1 MGRKYT
7 ILLILTLLQG
17 LLCPAQS
24 LETLKARKEKTKK
37 EIEYTTFLLNKTG
50 ENTKASLSKLSLLNE
65 QIELRNNL
73 ITDCNSQ
80 LSLLQKSISDNEF
93 MIMQL
98 SEDLTNI
105 KANYANMIKQAY
117 RNRGD
122 YNQLYFLLS
131 SENFNQAYKRLFYIR
146 QMARYRKKQSEEI
159 EAIRSVLQ
167 TKTVELNSKVEE
179 RQETLNQQ
187 MAETSKLNV
196 EKQKQAKYY
205 NELKIKEKD
214 LKKHLAQQQKIEDNL
229 QRDIE
234 RIIAE
239 EARKAR
245 KKPKTPEEKVIA
257 TKTIEKSKGR
267 FPWPTSTGI
276 ITDRFGEHPHPVMK
290 NIIIKNN
297 GIDIT
302 TDPGEKARSIASGV
316 VSRIFAIPGGNIAV
330 IVRHGELISV
340 YSNLSE
346 VFVKQGD
353 NVEAKQN
360 IGLIYSDPTDDNR
373 TVLKFQ
379 LWNESVKL
387 NPEEWI
393 SR

>member
-1 MGRKYT
+1 MGRKFT
-7 ILLILTLLQG
+7 ILLILALLQG

-50 ENTKASLSKLSLLNE
+50 ENTKASLSKLSLLTE

-80 LSLLQKSISDNEF
+80 LNLLQKSISDNEF

-131 SENFNQAYKRLFYIR
+131 SDNFNQAYKRLFYIR

-167 TKTVELNSKVEE
+167 TKTVELNSKVAE

-187 MAETSKLNV
+187 MAETSKLNI

-229 QRDIE
+229 QREIE

-245 KKPKTPEEKVIA
+245 KTPKTKEEKVVA
-257 TKTIEKSKGR
+257 AKTIEKSKGR

-297 GIDIT
+297 WIDIT

-330 IVRHGELISV
+330 IIRHGELISV

-360 IGLIYSDPTDDNR
+360 VGLIYSDPTDDNR

>member
-1 MGRKYT
+1 MGRKFT
-7 ILLILTLLQG
+7 ILLILALLQG

-50 ENTKASLSKLSLLNE
+50 ENTKASLSKLSLLTE

-80 LSLLQKSISDNEF
+80 LNLLQKSISDNEF

-167 TKTVELNSKVEE
+167 TKTVELNSKVAE

-187 MAETSKLNV
+187 MAETSKLNI

-229 QRDIE
+229 QREIE

-245 KKPKTPEEKVIA
+245 KTPKTKEEKVVA
-257 TKTIEKSKGR
+257 AKTIEKSKGR

-330 IVRHGELISV
+330 IIRHGELISV

-360 IGLIYSDPTDDNR
+360 VGLIYSDPTDDNR

>member
-1 MGRKYT
+1 MGKKYI
-7 ILLILTLLQG
+7 ILLFLG
-17 LLCPAQS
+17 LLLGLFAPAQS
-24 LETLKARKEKTKK
+24 LETLKARKDKTKK

-50 ENTKASLSKLSLLNE
+50 ENSKASLNKLSLLNE

-73 ITDCNSQ
+73 ITDYNSQ
-80 LSLLQKSISDNEF
+80 LNLLQKSISDNEF

-98 SEDLTNI
+98 SEDLTKI

-146 QMARYRKKQSEEI
+146 QMARYREKQSEEI
-159 EAIRSVLQ
+159 EAIRAVLQ

-187 MAETSKLNV
+187 MAESSKLNV
-196 EKQKQAKYY
+196 EKQKQSNYY
-205 NELKIKEKD
+205 KELKKKEKD

-229 QRDIE
+229 QREIE

-239 EARKAR
+239 EARKS
-245 KKPKTPEEKVIA
+245 KKTPKAPAEKKAASSSIQ
-257 TKTIEKSKGR
+257 KSKGH
-267 FPWPTSTGI
+267 FPWPTTTGV

-302 TDPGEKARSIASGV
+302 TDPGEKARSISSGV

-346 VFVKQGD
+346 VYVKQGD
-353 NVEAKQN
+353 NVNAKQD

-379 LWNESVKL
+379 LWNESVKM

>member
-7 ILLILTLLQG
+7 ILLILALLQG

-187 MAETSKLNV
+187 MAETSKLNI

-229 QRDIE
+229 QREIE

-245 KKPKTPEEKVIA
+245 KTPKTKEEKVVA
-257 TKTIEKSKGR
+257 SKTIEKSKGR

-302 TDPGEKARSIASGV
+302 TAPGEKARSIASGV

>member
-7 ILLILTLLQG
+7 ILLILALLQG

-73 ITDCNSQ
+73 LTYCNSH

-187 MAETSKLNV
+187 MAETSKLNI

-229 QRDIE
+229 QREIE

-245 KKPKTPEEKVIA
+245 KTPKTKEEKVVA
-257 TKTIEKSKGR
+257 SNTIEKSKGR

-302 TDPGEKARSIASGV
+302 TDPGEKARSIAS
-316 VSRIFAIPGGNIAV
+316 
-330 IVRHGELISV
+330 
-340 YSNLSE
+340 
-346 VFVKQGD
+346 VF
-353 NVEAKQN
+353 
-360 IGLIYSDPTDDNR
+360 
-373 TVLKFQ
+373 
-379 LWNESVKL
+379 
-387 NPEEWI
+387 
-393 SR
+393 

>member
-7 ILLILTLLQG
+7 ILLILALLQG

-80 LSLLQKSISDNEF
+80 LNLLQKSISDNEF

-179 RQETLNQQ
+179 RQETLNQ
-187 MAETSKLNV
+187 
-196 EKQKQAKYY
+196 
-205 NELKIKEKD
+205 
-214 LKKHLAQQQKIEDNL
+214 
-229 QRDIE
+229 
-234 RIIAE
+234 
-239 EARKAR
+239 
-245 KKPKTPEEKVIA
+245 
-257 TKTIEKSKGR
+257 
-267 FPWPTSTGI
+267 
-276 ITDRFGEHPHPVMK
+276 
-290 NIIIKNN
+290 
-297 GIDIT
+297 
-302 TDPGEKARSIASGV
+302 
-316 VSRIFAIPGGNIAV
+316 
-330 IVRHGELISV
+330 
-340 YSNLSE
+340 
-346 VFVKQGD
+346 
-353 NVEAKQN
+353 
-360 IGLIYSDPTDDNR
+360 
-373 TVLKFQ
+373 
-379 LWNESVKL
+379 
-387 NPEEWI
+387 
-393 SR
+393 